1 MIKDKYLWV
10 NGEQWHTDRSASVK
24 REKMPIT
31 GRMFGFCAVLAGT
44 AALGFSN
51 TGIKDLPTSA
61 KEGDPVSGR
70 EIYVN
75 TCMRCHG
82 IDGKGALGIKLVPP
96 PADLTS
102 SAVQSRLDGTLFRR
116 IHEGKPNT
124 AMGAWKHSLSDEE
137 IWDVLAYVRTLGVE
151 SGGQP

>member
-1 MIKDKYLWV
+1 MSI
-10 NGEQWHTDRSASVK
+10 S
-24 REKMPIT
+24 
-31 GRMFGFCAVLAGT
+31 GRMLAFFAVLAGMVG
-44 AALGFSN
+44 LGLSN
-51 TGIKDLPTSA
+51 LGVKELAVSA
-61 KEGDPVSGR
+61 KGGDPVSGR

-75 TCMRCHG
+75 TCIRCHG

-102 SAVQSRLDGTLFRR
+102 LGVQSRLDGTLFRR

-124 AMGAWKHSLSDEE
+124 AMGAWKHALSDEE

>member
-1 MIKDKYLWV
+1 M
-10 NGEQWHTDRSASVK
+10 Q
-24 REKMPIT
+24 IT
-31 GRMFGFCAVLAGT
+31 RRLVVCCAMLAGLFG
-44 AALGFSN
+44 LGFSN
-51 TGIKDLPTSA
+51 LGV
-61 KEGDPVSGR
+61 KELAVTARGGDPVSGR

-75 TCMRCHG
+75 TCIRCHG

-102 SAVQSRLDGTLFRR
+102 LTVQSRLDGTLFRR

-124 AMGAWKHSLSDEE
+124 AMGAWKHALSDEE
-137 IWDVLAYVRTLGVE
+137 IWDVLAYVRTFGVE

>member
-1 MIKDKYLWV
+1 MNKSYRRW
-10 NGEQWHTDRSASVK
+10 NESWHTDRTGSVIK
-24 REKMPIT
+24 GRKMSIT
-31 GRMFGFCAVLAGT
+31 GSRLVLCAVLAGLSG
-44 AALGFSN
+44 LGFSN
-51 TGIKDLPTSA
+51 SGVKDLTTFPKGA
-61 KEGDPVSGR
+61 DAVSGR

-75 TCMRCHG
+75 TCIRCHG
-82 IDGKGALGIKLVPP
+82 IDGKGALGIKLVPS

-102 SAVQSRLDGTLFRR
+102 PVVQDRLDGTLFRR

-151 SGGQP
+151 RGEQP

>member
-1 MIKDKYLWV
+1 MV
-10 NGEQWHTDRSASVK
+10 C
-24 REKMPIT
+24 
-31 GRMFGFCAVLAGT
+31 CAVLAGM
-44 AALGFSN
+44 AELGFSN
-51 TGIKDLPTSA
+51 LGVKQSTTTA
-61 KEGDPVSGR
+61 KGGDPVSGR

-75 TCMRCHG
+75 TCIRCHG

-102 SAVQSRLDGTLFRR
+102 LAVQSRLDGTLFRR

-137 IWDVLAYVRTLGVE
+137 IWDVLAYVRTFVIE

>member
-1 MIKDKYLWV
+1 VHMI
-10 NGEQWHTDRSASVK
+10 E
-24 REKMPIT
+24 
-31 GRMFGFCAVLAGT
+31 GRTVLYALLIGLSG
-44 AALGFSN
+44 LGFSN
-51 TGIKDLPTSA
+51 IGVRDLTEFT
-61 KEGDPVSGR
+61 KGGDPVSGR

-102 SAVQSRLDGTLFRR
+102 SAVQKRLDGTLFRR

-137 IWDVLAYVRTLGVE
+137 IWDVLAYVRTLGAE
-151 SGGQP
+151 SDEQP